1 MIGKLIDLCAK
12 NRWFVIFA
20 FLVAA
25 FGATVALRRTPL
37 DAIPDLSDPQVI
49 VFTEWMGR
57 SPTVVEDQVT
67 YPIASALLAAPKVTA
82 VRGFSMFGMSFVY
95 VLFEEGTDVYW
106 ARSRVLEYLSSI
118 SARLPAGITPTL
130 GPDATGIGWVYEY
143 AVVDRTG
150 KHDLAE
156 LRTLQDYTL
165 RYALESVPG
174 VAQVASVGGFQR
186 EYQVTLDPERLRAF
200 GVTVDEVARAV
211 RRSNSEVGGGVIE
224 LGGRESFVR
233 GRGYLRDLEG
243 LGEIAIRAAPQGASV
258 RVKDVGSVR
267 FGPVARRGAA
277 ELDGQG
283 EAVGAI
289 VIMRY
294 GENALGL
301 IKRVEAKLDD
311 LKKNLPAGVEIVT
324 TYDRSGL
331 IERAI
336 DTLKHALAE
345 EMIVVALVIILFLFH
360 LRSALLPIISLPLAV
375 LLSFVPM
382 YLVGIPSTIMSLG
395 GIAIAIGA
403 TVDAEIV
410 MVEAC
415 HKKLEHAPADIS
427 PAERAR
433 LLSEAAKEV
442 TPAIFFSLLII
453 AVSFI
458 PVFGLEGEAGRLF
471 RPLAFGKT
479 FLMLVAAVLSVTL
492 APALRDLLLKGKI
505 RPESEHPISRAII
518 GVYKPFVYVALRR
531 PVTTILI
538 GVFAVISAVP
548 LYFKLGSEFMPP
560 LNEGDLLY
568 MPTTMPNLSI
578 GEATRQLQRQ
588 DAILKSFPEVR
599 TVFGK
604 MGRAE
609 TPTDPAPLSMAE
621 TVIALHP
628 PERWPRVPQHRW
640 YSSWAPGWLK
650 RPLGAL
656 WPDERRETW
665 EELVAKLNAA
675 TKMPGW
681 TNAFTMPIRTRIDML
696 STGVRTPVGIKVFGS
711 DLAAIERAGRGLEA
725 SLGRIKGTRSV
736 LYERSLGGSYLD
748 IVPDRAALQRY
759 GLQVDDLQTVIESA
773 IGGAPVTVTVEGR
786 ARFAVNVRY
795 KEDFRSSV
803 QAIRGVL
810 VPLPGVASAAGAAGM
825 GADGAA
831 GAMPSGDARH
841 VPLAELASIEV
852 VEGPPMIKD
861 EAGLLVGYVYIDVE
875 PDRDIGGYVN
885 EAKDVV
891 LAAQQKGEIVM
902 GPGMYLKWTG
912 QYEKLAEMRERMK
925 LLVPLALVIIVV
937 LLYLQFRHVVEVAIV
952 LLSIPFALVGTV
964 WLLYALDY
972 RLSTAVWVGVIALV
986 GLAAQTG
993 IVMIVYIDHAFIRR
1007 LRAGKVR
1014 NLDDIIW
1021 AHMEGTV
1028 LRVRPKLMTVST
1040 MLIGLIPLLWATG
1053 SGADVMKRI
1062 AAPMVGGLL
1071 TSAFLTLEIIPVIYT
1086 YWRYAQLKQAQ
1097 RTGRPLAEV
1106 CGLAEIETETK
1117 PEARSPA

>member
-25 FGATVALRRTPL
+25 FGATAALRRTPV

-49 VFTEWMGR
+49 IFTEWMGR
-57 SPTVVEDQVT
+57 SPTVIEDQLT

-118 SARLPAGITPTL
+118 GARVPSGVTPTL

-143 AVVDRTG
+143 ALVDRTG
-150 KHDLAE
+150 RHDLAE
-156 LRTLQDYTL
+156 LRALQDYTL

-200 GVTVDEVARAV
+200 GLTVDDVARAV

-233 GRGYLRDLEG
+233 GRGYLKDLEG
-243 LGEIAIRAAPQGASV
+243 LGEVAVRAAPEGASV

-267 FGPVARRGAA
+267 FGPAARRGAA
-277 ELDGQG
+277 ELDGLG

-289 VIMRY
+289 VVMRY

-301 IKRVEAKLDD
+301 IQRVEAKLAE
-311 LKKNLPAGVEIVT
+311 LRKSLPPGVEIVT

-331 IERAI
+331 IERSI

-360 LRSALLPIISLPLAV
+360 LRSALLPILSLPLAV

-382 YLVGIPSTIMSLG
+382 YALGVPSTIMSLG
-395 GIAIAIGA
+395 GLAIAIGA

-410 MVEAC
+410 MIEAC
-415 HKKLEHAPADIS
+415 HKKLEHAPKDLS
-427 PAERAR
+427 PPERAR

-458 PVFGLEGEAGRLF
+458 PVFGLDGEAGRLF
-471 RPLAFGKT
+471 RPLAFAKT
-479 FLMLVAAVLSVTL
+479 FLMLTAAILSVTL

-518 GVYKPFVYVALRR
+518 GVYKPFVYVALRK
-531 PVTTILI
+531 PITTILI
-538 GVFAVISAVP
+538 GVFALISAVP
-548 LYFKLGSEFMPP
+548 LALSLGSEFMPP

-568 MPTTMPNLSI
+568 MPTTMPGLAI

-599 TVFGK
+599 SVFGK

-609 TPTDPAPLSMAE
+609 SPTDPGPLSMAE

-628 PERWPRVPQHRW
+628 PDRWPTIHRDRW
-640 YSSWAPGWLK
+640 YSSWAPGWLR
-650 RPLGAL
+650 RPLGWL
-656 WPDERRETW
+656 WPEERLETW
-665 EELVAKLNAA
+665 EELVAKLNGA

-696 STGVRTPVGIKVFGS
+696 STGVRTPVGVKIFGS
-711 DLAAIERAGRGLEA
+711 DLAAIERAGRGVEA
-725 SLGRIKGTRSV
+725 TLSRVKGTRSV
-736 LYERSLGGSYLD
+736 LYERSLGGTYLD
-748 IVPDRAALQRY
+748 VVPDRAALQRY
-759 GLQVDDLQTVIESA
+759 GLQVDDLQAVIETA
-773 IGGAPVTVTVEGR
+773 VGGAPVTVTVEGR
-786 ARFAVNVRY
+786 ARFPVSLRY
-795 KEDFRSSV
+795 KEDFRGSA

-810 VPLPGVASAAGAAGM
+810 VPLPASAPGNGDEM
-825 GADGAA
+825 GDYNA
-831 GAMPSGDARH
+831 H
-841 VPLAELASIEV
+841 Y
-852 VEGPPMIKD
+852 IKRW
-861 EAGLLVGYVYIDVE
+861 V
-875 PDRDIGGYVN
+875 
-885 EAKDVV
+885 
-891 LAAQQKGEIVM
+891 
-902 GPGMYLKWTG
+902 
-912 QYEKLAEMRERMK
+912 
-925 LLVPLALVIIVV
+925 
-937 LLYLQFRHVVEVAIV
+937 
-952 LLSIPFALVGTV
+952 V
-964 WLLYALDY
+964 WL
-972 RLSTAVWVGVIALV
+972 
-986 GLAAQTG
+986 
-993 IVMIVYIDHAFIRR
+993 
-1007 LRAGKVR
+1007 
-1014 NLDDIIW
+1014 
-1021 AHMEGTV
+1021 
-1028 LRVRPKLMTVST
+1028 
-1040 MLIGLIPLLWATG
+1040 
-1053 SGADVMKRI
+1053 
-1062 AAPMVGGLL
+1062 
-1071 TSAFLTLEIIPVIYT
+1071 
-1086 YWRYAQLKQAQ
+1086 
-1097 RTGRPLAEV
+1097 
-1106 CGLAEIETETK
+1106 
-1117 PEARSPA
+1117 